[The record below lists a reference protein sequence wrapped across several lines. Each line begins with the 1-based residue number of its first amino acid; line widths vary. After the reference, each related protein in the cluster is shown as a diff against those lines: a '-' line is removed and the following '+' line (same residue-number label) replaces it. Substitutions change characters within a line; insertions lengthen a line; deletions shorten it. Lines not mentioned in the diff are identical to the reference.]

1 MKLLMIWFIGNLYD
15 CYGNKN
21 VKVSFTFSEDK
32 KIRRIDL
39 DFGII
44 FNTRNKDIS
53 INDIII
59 DEIISNSNG
68 KYSKIKKQL
77 EKNIKHH

>member
-1 MKLLMIWFIGNLYD
+1 MIWFIRNLFD

-21 VKVSFTFSEDK
+21 IKVSFIFSEDK

-39 DFGII
+39 DFGIF
-44 FNTRNKDIS
+44 FNTRNNDVS

-59 DEIISNSNG
+59 DGDYFEP
-68 KYSKIKKQL
+68 KR
-77 EKNIKHH
+77 